1 VVSGVAAVGEG
12 TFAGVFQ
19 WALLLC
25 TVGFA
30 GMAWL
35 RFRTRLK
42 L

>member
-1 VVSGVAAVGEG
+1 LP
-12 TFAGVFQ
+12 GVFQ